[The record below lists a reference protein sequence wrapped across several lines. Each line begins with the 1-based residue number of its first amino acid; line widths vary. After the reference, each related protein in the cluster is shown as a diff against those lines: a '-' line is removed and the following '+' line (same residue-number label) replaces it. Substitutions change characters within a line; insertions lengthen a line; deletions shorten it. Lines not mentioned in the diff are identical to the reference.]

1 MAIPVEKTPIIKG
14 EDAKRF
20 RETLREKLSQKNAM
34 YNAEERKRMTKNFEL
49 MKSISGGTF

>member
-1 MAIPVEKTPIIKG
+1 MANQIEKTPILRG

-20 RETLREKLSQKNAM
+20 RETLRKKISKGSSMYSEEEK
-34 YNAEERKRMTKNFEL
+34 KRMAKNYEL

>member
-1 MAIPVEKTPIIKG
+1 MAIPVEKTPVIKG

-20 RETLREKLSQKNAM
+20 RETLRKNLSKGSSM
-34 YNAEERKRMTKNFEL
+34 YNEEEKKRMAKNYEL

>member
-1 MAIPVEKTPIIKG
+1 MAIPIEKTPILRG

-20 RETLREKLSQKNAM
+20 RETLRKNFSKQSSM
-34 YNAEERKRMTKNFEL
+34 YNEDEKKRMTKNYEL